1 MLVGLGLG
9 VGEGDAGP
17 REDYRRHGLVA
28 LGHGTWIC
36 VREARG
42 QHPSAA
48 PRRKMSAQRPKS
60 PTLRA
65 EGSLELN
72 AAKPRGEL
80 AL

>member
-1 MLVGLGLG
+1 MGS
-9 VGEGDAGP
+9 
-17 REDYRRHGLVA
+17 
-28 LGHGTWIC
+28 WISA
-36 VREARG
+36 EARG

-48 PRRKMSAQRPKS
+48 PRRKMSAQRPQS